1 MKSIRR
7 HEESRMNHG
16 TERNRKRWEAMTPE
30 QRAAVERIREAHRSP
45 ADREQEERARTLVR
59 SEFPPAVPDPELLNA
74 LAALRLE
81 RERQGLS
88 LTDLSER
95 TGLDRATISKL
106 ETGKVANPTVATL
119 RTYATALGKR
129 LEWSLVDTTSA

>member
-1 MKSIRR
+1 
-7 HEESRMNHG
+7 MNHG

-30 QRAAVERIREAHRSP
+30 QRAAVERVREAHRAPEYSQ
-45 ADREQEERARTLVR
+45 QEELIRTAVR
-59 SEFPPAVPDPELLNA
+59 SEFPPAGPDPELVLA

-88 LTDLSER
+88 LTDVSER
-95 TGLDRATISKL
+95 TGIDRGTLSKL

-119 RTYATALGKR
+119 RTYARALGKR
-129 LEWSLVDTTSA
+129 LEWSLADATSA

>member
-1 MKSIRR
+1 
-7 HEESRMNHG
+7 MNHG
-16 TERNRKRWEAMTPE
+16 TEHNRKRWEAMTPE
-30 QRAAVERIREAHRSP
+30 QQAAVERIREVHRSP
-45 ADREQEERARTLVR
+45 DSREREEHTRTMIR
-59 SEFPPAVPDPELLNA
+59 SEIPPAAPDPELLNA

-95 TGLDRATISKL
+95 TGIDRATISKL

-119 RTYATALGKR
+119 RTYAMALGKR
-129 LEWSLVDTTSA
+129 LEWSLADVTSA